1 MKLTIDG
8 NLFRN
13 RRKELKMTQ
22 VELASNLTSQTVVC
36 SLEHGVIPKLEVLAE
51 IMQRL
56 SLSLED
62 VFPNSPFCL
71 SKLDELKIKL
81 DNENYRQ
88 VWSGLEKIKKTA
100 LVSSVEKQKFY
111 YLSASSAFHDGR
123 IEDADFACY
132 ELLGFYEK
140 EKLWFFDALANT
152 IKAQIWQLKEDYS
165 KAENCFKRV
174 IKILNDYPYEKETVP
189 SMISYIRI
197 YQALAEHFLLLEN
210 FKRAASYIDKAL
222 KILSEEKS
230 TWHLGELLL
239 LKSKIAD
246 ESGLNEQKEK
256 LILTAEQL
264 YEFGKSPQLG
274 RMLNKSKSN

>member
-132 ELLGFYEK
+132 ELLGFSEK
-140 EKLWFFDALANT
+140 EKLWFLTLWPIRLKRKFGNLRK
-152 IKAQIWQLKEDYS
+152 IIQRRKIVLKE
-165 KAENCFKRV
+165 
-174 IKILNDYPYEKETVP
+174 
-189 SMISYIRI
+189 
-197 YQALAEHFLLLEN
+197 
-210 FKRAASYIDKAL
+210 
-222 KILSEEKS
+222 
-230 TWHLGELLL
+230 
-239 LKSKIAD
+239 
-246 ESGLNEQKEK
+246 
-256 LILTAEQL
+256 
-264 YEFGKSPQLG
+264 
-274 RMLNKSKSN
+274 